1 MGMMKSFKQ
10 GEVIAARRSRLILYL
25 WLANL
30 AFAFL
35 VVAPFAFLIGG
46 DFSRSLLGE
55 RLARGVDFL
64 WLGDVILKYQDALA
78 GLSGWVLIPVVLYFL
93 WSVFSSGGILG
104 RITSKQDERTTLAGF
119 LSDGCRYFFRFF
131 RVFLLSIPV
140 YLLVLGLV
148 YRLIGTLFD
157 SWSKNARTEWGAF
170 WASNLKLLVFLLLF
184 SLVRM
189 LFDYVKIRLVV
200 EQSRKAFRAT
210 VLTFGFLVRRL
221 ARAWG
226 LYLLIGV
233 LSLAVSFLFLGV
245 SRLLAGGFGA
255 ILLIVWEQIYM
266 AVRQGFKVW
275 FLSSE
280 YHFYWDSVR

>member
-1 MGMMKSFKQ
+1 MGMNKSFKQ
-10 GEVIAARRSRLILYL
+10 GAGIAARRSRLILYL

-78 GLSGWVLIPVVLYFL
+78 GLSGWVFVPVVLYLL

-104 RITSKQDERTTLAGF
+104 RITSKPDERTTLAGF
-119 LSDGCRYFFRFF
+119 LSDGCRYFFRFL
-131 RVFLLSIPV
+131 RVFLISIPV

-170 WASNLKLLVFLLLF
+170 WASNLKFIVFLLLF

-200 EQSRKAFRAT
+200 EQSRKTFRAT

-221 ARAWG
+221 ARAWS

-245 SRLLAGGFGA
+245 SRLLVGGFGA
-255 ILLIVWEQIYM
+255 ILLVVWEQMYI
-266 AVRQGFKVW
+266 AIRQGFRVW
-275 FLSSE
+275 FLSAE
-280 YHFYWDSVR
+280 YFFYWDSVR